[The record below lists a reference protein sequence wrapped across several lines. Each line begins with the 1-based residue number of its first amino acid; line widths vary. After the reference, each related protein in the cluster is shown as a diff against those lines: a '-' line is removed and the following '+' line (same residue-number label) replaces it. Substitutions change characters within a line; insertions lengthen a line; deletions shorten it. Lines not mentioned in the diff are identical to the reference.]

1 MARSKSLIADG
12 IPKGGPVRG
21 TPFGVLL
28 AAVISALILAFL
40 ASRGL
45 PEWADAKGDSEIA
58 TTIADTAERWADAL
72 ERLGLT
78 TPHDEI
84 RKWIRRI
91 ELTRWQQQS

>member
-1 MARSKSLIADG
+1 MARAKSLITDG

-28 AAVISALILAFL
+28 ATLIAALMLAFT

-58 TTIADTAERWADAL
+58 TTIADAAERWADAL

-78 TPHDEI
+78 EPHDAV
-84 RKWIRRI
+84 RKWVRRI
-91 ELTRWQQQS
+91 ELTRWQ